1 MAIERVTIQGFRGA
15 RDVVLEPGSLCALVG
30 ESSSGK
36 STVLSAIWTLLEAA
50 APMPTGEDVSR
61 GEKRVHVEAEVG
73 GRTLFLDAKPPETL
87 NLNRQGAPHALF
99 FPADLR
105 PTTLLAPTDSPA
117 KRAVG
122 VVSRERTEDGG
133 LTLVRS
139 LAALVEARVRG
150 LVILI
155 EEPEL
160 YLSPPA
166 QRHLHRLLRALAS
179 RGRNQVLYSTHS
191 PVFLGVDKLDEL
203 VLVRHDERTGTTL
216 LQPEALTRKQA
227 FRMVAELDA
236 ERAEM
241 FLARAVMLVE
251 GRTEK
256 VALPFVF
263 SALGLDADQEAITVV
278 DCQGKGNIPLFAEIC
293 NACHI
298 PYVVLHDRDAPR
310 KRRDPARRRSQ
321 ADDHAR
327 ARLRRCLRPARAAGQ
342 AGGGVAAVPGR
353 QRLGAGPAQASG
365 RARGRGGTARATDDA
380 RRLTRQR
387 VTVAAVRFS
396 GSSIQNVEPAPGSDC
411 TRISPPCVSTISR
424 ATARPRPVPA
434 IRAEASEL
442 RKNFSKT
449 RSRSASS
456 IPMPWSLTI
465 STARSPSSS
474 TCTRTAPPA
483 GEYLIAFESRF
494 PITCASRSRSPSI
507 TTASSG
513 SSSTS

>member
-1 MAIERVTIQGFRGA
+1 VPIDQVTIQGFRGA

-30 ESSSGK
+30 ESASGK
-36 STVLSAIWTLLEAA
+36 STVLWAIWTLLEAA

-61 GEKRVHVEAEVG
+61 GEQRVHVEAVVG

-99 FPADLR
+99 FPAGLR
-105 PTTLLAPTDSPA
+105 ATTLLAPTDTPA

-122 VVSRERTEDGG
+122 VVSREQTEDGG

-139 LAALVEARVRG
+139 LGALVDARVRG

-160 YLSPPA
+160 FLGPPA
-166 QRHLHRLLRALAS
+166 QRHLHRLLRQLA
-179 RGRNQVLYSTHS
+179 GRNQILYSTHS
-191 PVFLGVDKLDEL
+191 PVFLGVDRLDEL

-263 SALGLDADQEAITVV
+263 SALGYDVDREAITIV

-293 NACHI
+293 NACRI
-298 PYVVLHDRDAPR
+298 PYAVLHDRDAPR
-310 KRRDPARRRSQ
+310 GQQPADAERIANETILRVAGRKRTTALVPDFEGVSGLRARRGKPEAAWRRFQDGGASVPGPLRQ
-321 ADDHAR
+321 AVER
-327 ARLRRCLRPARAAGQ
+327 VVAAGRR
-342 AGGGVAAVPGR
+342 APR
-353 QRLGAGPAQASG
+353 TTRGA
-365 RARGRGGTARATDDA
+365 
-380 RRLTRQR
+380 
-387 VTVAAVRFS
+387 
-396 GSSIQNVEPAPGSDC
+396 
-411 TRISPPCVSTISR
+411 
-424 ATARPRPVPA
+424 
-434 IRAEASEL
+434 
-442 RKNFSKT
+442 
-449 RSRSASS
+449 
-456 IPMPWSLTI
+456 
-465 STARSPSSS
+465 
-474 TCTRTAPPA
+474 
-483 GEYLIAFESRF
+483 
-494 PITCASRSRSPSI
+494 
-507 TTASSG
+507 
-513 SSSTS
+513 

>member
-15 RDVVLEPGSLCALVG
+15 RDVLLEPGSLCALVG

-73 GRTLFLDAKPPETL
+73 GRTLFLDASPPETL

-166 QRHLHRLLRALAS
+166 QRHLHRLLRTLAS

-241 FLARAVMLVE
+241 FLSRAVMLVE

-298 PYVVLHDRDAPR
+298 PYVVAARPGRAARPAAGRGRADRER
-310 KRRDPARRRSQ
+310 HDPARRR
-321 ADDHAR
+321 HASGRSRSCPDFEGVSGLR
-327 ARLRRCLRPARAAGQ
+327 ARRGKPEAAWRRFQDGN
-342 AGGGVAAVPGR
+342 GAVPGPL
-353 QRLGAGPAQASG
+353 QQAVE
-365 RARGRGGTARATDDA
+365 RVVAAA
-380 RRLTRQR
+380 RRAPRTTRG
-387 VTVAAVRFS
+387 A
-396 GSSIQNVEPAPGSDC
+396 
-411 TRISPPCVSTISR
+411 
-424 ATARPRPVPA
+424 
-434 IRAEASEL
+434 
-442 RKNFSKT
+442 
-449 RSRSASS
+449 
-456 IPMPWSLTI
+456 
-465 STARSPSSS
+465 
-474 TCTRTAPPA
+474 
-483 GEYLIAFESRF
+483 
-494 PITCASRSRSPSI
+494 
-507 TTASSG
+507 
-513 SSSTS
+513 